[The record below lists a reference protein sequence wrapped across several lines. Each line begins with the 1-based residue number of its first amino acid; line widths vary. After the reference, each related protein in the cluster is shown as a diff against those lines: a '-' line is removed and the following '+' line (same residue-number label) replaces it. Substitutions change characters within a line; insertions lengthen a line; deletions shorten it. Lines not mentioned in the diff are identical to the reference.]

1 MVAARRCGDQHRVD
15 VPSHLWLVERPLT
28 MDGAIDIRLII
39 TLGGILFSVAGAA
52 AVGKMQIKAMQDTL
66 HDLEHRLRKIDQRID
81 GLENGESVIKQR
93 VDIMAKMNAP
103 EVLEARHRETQK
115 LLGDTANAL
124 ERVKHLETMHNTVHP
139 PVASERKAT

>member
-139 PVASERKAT
+139 PVASERRAT

>member
-15 VPSHLWLVERPLT
+15 MPPHLRLVERPIT
-28 MDGAIDIRLII
+28 MDGAIDLRLII

-52 AVGKMQIKAMQDTL
+52 AVGKMQIKILQDTL
-66 HDLEHRLRKIDQRID
+66 HDLEQRLRKIDQRID

>member
-28 MDGAIDIRLII
+28 MDGAIDLRLII

-93 VDIMAKMNAP
+93 VDIIAKMNAP
-103 EVLEARHRETQK
+103 EVLRREHMQ
-115 LLGDTANAL
+115 TANMLADISYL
-124 ERVKHLETMHNTVHP
+124 KAETERMHKIHNGSHP